1 MNSKAYAKKIE
12 PGKTLGE
19 EETASPYKQ
28 NTF

>member
-12 PGKTLGE
+12 LGKTLGE